1 MRTDN
6 SCYLIVTL
14 NSKIICF
21 KREMIDMAKKNCLD
35 CVAYCN
41 MLPDGKCGL
50 GFDIEEVM
58 ETSEGFSIAVHPV
71 GECTVAMP
79 RTRKDFVKKAAER
92 GIEWDL
98 GDVVTKS
105 MIM

>member
-1 MRTDN
+1 
-6 SCYLIVTL
+6 
-14 NSKIICF
+14 
-21 KREMIDMAKKNCLD
+21 MIN
-35 CVAYCN
+35 V
-41 MLPDGKCGL
+41 

-98 GDVVTKS
+98 GDEYSVYKVHTFR
-105 MIM
+105 